1 MDPGPLRD
9 VLTLVLGLLTGAMS
23 AAFGVGGAVISTP
36 GVRLL
41 GAPAL
46 VAVGTTLPS
55 ILPGAI
61 AGTVRYMREGF
72 VDRRVVAAVAPVG
85 MVAAVGGSLASE
97 AVPGEGRW
105 LMVATAL
112 FVALTAARLAVG
124 RGEADT
130 AGEAG
135 AAGQAGEAAEP
146 PPRRSLGAVVAIGA
160 GAGALSGLLG
170 LGGGTIL
177 LPGFITF
184 LRMPV
189 KDAIA
194 TSLACVGL
202 LAIPA
207 TVAHGLLGHIDWRLA
222 ALLAL
227 TVIPGARL
235 GAAATVRASERRL
248 RVVVAVVLG
257 VIAAAYLVVELGA
270 ILRG

>member
-1 MDPGPLRD
+1 MDPGPIRD
-9 VLTLVLGLLTGAMS
+9 ALTLALGLLTGAMS

-36 GVRLL
+36 GIRLL

-55 ILPGAI
+55 ILPGAL
-61 AGTVRYMREGF
+61 AGTIRYMREGL
-72 VDRRVVAAVAPVG
+72 VDRRVVMAVAPVG
-85 MVAAVGGSLASE
+85 MVAAVGGSLASA

-105 LMVATAL
+105 LMVITAL

-124 RGEADT
+124 RAETATVTEPAD
-130 AGEAG
+130 
-135 AAGQAGEAAEP
+135 AAAVTVS
-146 PPRRSLGAVVAIGA
+146 RRSPAAIVAIGA

-207 TVAHGLLGHIDWRLA
+207 TVSHALLGHIDWRF
-222 ALLAL
+222 ALLLGL
-227 TVIPGARL
+227 TVVPGARL
-235 GAAATVRASERRL
+235 GAAATVRAGERRL
-248 RVVVAVVLG
+248 RLVVAAVLG
-257 VIAAAYLVVELGA
+257 VIAAVYLVTELAA
-270 ILRG
+270 IL